1 MWRGMASSNSNVRGL
16 AFIYFI
22 LIIWSISWAASTGG
36 PVMPLYIRSIGIGVV
51 EWGILSMY
59 NAMGMVLFEWI
70 WGFLSDRI
78 NRRILMSFSMFC
90 TSIIFSLF
98 TFKTL
103 IPYFPILQFLFGAF
117 AVSMGPTTRSIIS
130 DESKS
135 KSIGFSMSLW
145 SVSMILGRIIGP
157 MVGSYIAQISSY
169 EYSFYFSSLL
179 SIFVALYTLIPLRG
193 EGKRPH
199 IEKGNSQSLI
209 EGFRTLIT
217 IPQIRILFLLAFLT
231 FIVNSSIRSF
241 LPIYASERVGMSTM
255 DVGILLASYYA
266 TMLFA
271 TPLFGRFSDRVGR
284 KHIISTTLFLSSI
297 MFLCYS
303 LVKTPS
309 QLLLVSIAVSM
320 FTIQSPL
327 LLAMLSEF
335 TPRRL
340 SGLSMGI
347 YGSFEDLGLMVGPP
361 IYGLI
366 WSIYSPLS
374 IFICSAGIQLF
385 NALLI
390 ILIKEKEDVLG
401 NMEI

>member
-1 MWRGMASSNSNVRGL
+1 MASSNSNVRGL

-51 EWGILSMY
+51 EWGMLSMY

-70 WGFLSDRI
+70 WGILSDRI

-90 TSIIFSLF
+90 MSIIFPLF
-98 TFKTL
+98 TFKIL
-103 IPYFPILQFLFGAF
+103 VPYFPILQFLFGAF

-145 SVSMILGRIIGP
+145 FVSVILGRIIGP
-157 MVGSYIAQISSY
+157 IVGSYIAQIFSY
-169 EYSFYFSSLL
+169 ECSFYFSSLL
-179 SIFVALYTLIPLRG
+179 SIFVALYILIDLRG
-193 EGKRPH
+193 EERRRPY
-199 IEKGNSQSLI
+199 IEKGSSQSLVG
-209 EGFRTLIT
+209 GFRTLIA
-217 IPQIRILFLLAFLT
+217 IPQIRVLLLLAFLT
-231 FIVNSSIRSF
+231 FIVNSSVRSF
-241 LPIYASERVGMSTM
+241 LPIYASERIGMSTM
-255 DVGILLASYYA
+255 NVGIVLSSYYA

-271 TPLFGRFSDRVGR
+271 TPLFGRLSDRVGR

-320 FTIQSPL
+320 FSIQSPL

-374 IFICSAGIQLF
+374 IFICSAGIQFF
-385 NALLI
+385 NTLLI
-390 ILIKEKEDVLG
+390 ILIKEKQKD
-401 NMEI
+401 

>member
-1 MWRGMASSNSNVRGL
+1 MWRDMESSNSDVRSL

-51 EWGILSMY
+51 EWGMLSMY

-145 SVSMILGRIIGP
+145 SVSVISGRIIGP

-169 EYSFYFSSLL
+169 ECSFYFSSLL
-179 SIFVALYTLIPLRG
+179 SIFVALYILIDFRG
-193 EGKRPH
+193 EGRRRPH
-199 IEKGNSQSLI
+199 IEKGSSQSLV
-209 EGFRTLIT
+209 EGFRTLIA

-255 DVGILLASYYA
+255 DVGILLSSYYA

-271 TPLFGRFSDRVGR
+271 TPLFGRLSDRVGR

-303 LVKTPS
+303 LVKNPS

-320 FTIQSPL
+320 FSIQSPL

-361 IYGLI
+361 IYGII

-385 NALLI
+385 NTLLI
-390 ILIKEKEDVLG
+390 ILIKEK
-401 NMEI
+401 